1 MFRVVTAREVAKLL
15 ILRNFSNF
23 TVKETP
29 VDNQKN
35 HEIRLKSRPVGLPTA
50 DNFEVAETAV
60 PTPGAG
66 QVLVRNSYVS
76 VDPYMRGR
84 MVDRKSYVP
93 PFQIGETLQG
103 HAVGQVVAS
112 NSQAVKVGD
121 FVQSMNGW
129 REWYV
134 ADGAQ
139 VQKFEPVA
147 PIQSYLGALGMP
159 GMTAYAGLLRV
170 GALKD
175 GERVFVSAA
184 SGAVGSI
191 VCQIAKAKGCYVVGS
206 VGTEEKADYLKS
218 LGVDATINYRTAGDD
233 LNGAVAAAFPEGI
246 DVYFEN
252 VGGAHLE
259 AAINNMRVGGRI
271 PLCGMIDMYNATEL
285 PPGPRNLAMAIGL
298 GLTLR
303 GFVVSSHYDM
313 LADFHRDMAA
323 WAKDGKMKWRET
335 VVDGVE
341 NAPSAFIGLFK
352 GDNVG
357 KMVVR
362 VGPDKAV

>member
-1 MFRVVTAREVAKLL
+1 
-15 ILRNFSNF
+15 
-23 TVKETP
+23 
-29 VDNQKN
+29 
-35 HEIRLKSRPVGLPTA
+35 
-50 DNFEVAETAV
+50 V
-60 PTPGAG
+60 PTPGPG
-66 QVLVRNSYVS
+66 QVLVRNSFIS

-84 MVDRKSYVP
+84 MVDRKSYAP

-112 NSQAVKVGD
+112 HSDKIKVGD

-129 REWYV
+129 REWYA
-134 ADGAQ
+134 ADGAT
-139 VQKFEPVA
+139 VQTFEPAA

-159 GMTAYAGLLRV
+159 GMTAYAGLLRI

-206 VGTEEKADYLKS
+206 VGSDEKAAYLKS
-218 LGVDATINYRTAGDD
+218 LGVDKTINYKTAGD
-233 LNGAVAAAFPEGI
+233 LNAAVAAAFPQGI

-259 AAINNMRVGGRI
+259 AALNNMRPNGRI
-271 PLCGMIDMYNATEL
+271 PLCGMIDMYNATDL

-303 GFVVSSHYDM
+303 GFIVSSHYDM

-323 WAKDGKMKWRET
+323 WAKAGKMKWRET

-341 NAPSAFIGLFK
+341 NAPKAFIGLFS